1 MSSIYGRLPVS
12 GHYLRK
18 RLRLAG
24 FARRLA
30 AFTLILLVTSLAIY
44 RLGAILPQA
53 LIGLLLLTAGVSALA
68 LLISLYGLVR
78 VWFQGVAGGGTALGA
93 FVLALTALTP
103 FAYTAYLAA
112 VNPWI
117 NAAYTVGMDPA
128 EPAAVIESQPADAP
142 VAAPPEAALE
152 QPSIVPGRRFV
163 AGAPRVYAAARMVLD
178 DLGWQVGG
186 VVAEGPAAAVAV
198 AATPEL
204 AGSDLGVS
212 GAGDIPI
219 PTARAGIDAEAA
231 SDPLDRPD
239 SEQYRISA
247 VARDLLFALPSDIS
261 IRIIQD
267 GDESFVDLQSV
278 SRSIDIDFGQ
288 NRRFIERFLQDLDT
302 AMAGLET
309 VETGS

>member
-1 MSSIYGRLPVS
+1 MSSIFGRLPVS

-24 FARRLA
+24 FARKLA
-30 AFTLILLVTSLAIY
+30 AFALILLVTSVAIY
-44 RLGAILPQA
+44 RLGAIVPEA
-53 LIGLLLLTAGVSALA
+53 LVGLLLLTAGVATLA
-68 LLISLYGLVR
+68 LLISLYGLFR
-78 VWFQGVAGGGTALGA
+78 VWFQGIAGGGAALRA
-93 FVLALTALTP
+93 LVLASIVLSP
-103 FAYTAYLAA
+103 FAYAAYLAA
-112 VNPWI
+112 VNPRT
-117 NAAYTVGMDPA
+117 NAAYTDGMDPDG
-128 EPAAVIESQPADAP
+128 PAAVIEAQAPADAP
-142 VAAPPEAALE
+142 VAIAPEATVAE
-152 QPSIVPGRRFV
+152 PSVVPGRRFV
-163 AGAPRVYAAARMVLD
+163 ADAPRVYAAARVVLD

-186 VVAEGPAAAVAV
+186 VVAEGPAIAVV
-198 AATPEL
+198 AAPEL
-204 AGSDLGVS
+204 ADGDLGVS

-239 SEQYRISA
+239 SEQYRITA
-247 VARDLLFALPSDIS
+247 IARDLIFALPSDIS
-261 IRIIQD
+261 IRIVQD

-288 NRRFIERFLQDLDT
+288 NRRLIERFLDDLDT

>member
-30 AFTLILLVTSLAIY
+30 AFALILLVTSLAIY
-44 RLGAILPQA
+44 RLGAIVPQA
-53 LIGLLLLTAGVSALA
+53 LIGLLLLTAGIAALA
-68 LLISLYGLVR
+68 LLISFYGLVR
-78 VWFQGVAGGGTALGA
+78 VWFQGVTGGGAALGA
-93 FVLALTALTP
+93 FVLALIGLSP

-112 VNPWI
+112 VNPRT
-117 NAAYTVGMDPA
+117 NAAYTDGMDPDG
-128 EPAAVIESQPADAP
+128 AADAVEVQTTPADAP
-142 VAAPPEAALE
+142 VAAAPEATPE
-152 QPSIVPGRRFV
+152 QPSVIPGRRFV
-163 AGAPRVYAAARMVLD
+163 ADAPRVYAAARVVLN

-186 VVAEGPAAAVAV
+186 VVAEGPASAV
-198 AATPEL
+198 AAVPEL
-204 AGSDLGVS
+204 AGGDLGVS

-219 PTARAGIDAEAA
+219 PTARAEIDAEAA

-261 IRIIQD
+261 IRIVQE

-288 NRRFIERFLQDLDT
+288 NRRFIERFLEDLDT

>member
-24 FARRLA
+24 FARKLA
-30 AFTLILLVTSLAIY
+30 AFALILLVTTLVIY

-53 LIGLLLLTAGVSALA
+53 LIGLLLLTAAAAALA
-68 LLISLYGLVR
+68 LLISLYGLLR
-78 VWFQGVAGGGTALGA
+78 AWFQGVAGGGAALGA
-93 FVLALTALTP
+93 FVLASIGLSP

-112 VNPWI
+112 VNPRT
-117 NAAYTVGMDPA
+117 NAAYTDGMDPDG
-128 EPAAVIESQPADAP
+128 AAMVTEVQTPADAP
-142 VAAPPEAALE
+142 VTVAPETALAE
-152 QPSIVPGRRFV
+152 PSVVPGRRFV
-163 AGAPRVYAAARMVLD
+163 AAAPRVYAAARIVLD

-186 VVAEGPAAAVAV
+186 VVAEGPAAAVA
-198 AATPEL
+198 ATPGL
-204 AGSDLGVS
+204 AGGDLGVS

-219 PTARAGIDAEAA
+219 PTARAEIDAAAA

-239 SEQYRISA
+239 SERYRISA

-288 NRRFIERFLQDLDT
+288 NRRFIERFLENMDT

-309 VETGS
+309 VETGN

>member
-30 AFTLILLVTSLAIY
+30 AFALMLLVTSLAIF
-44 RLGAILPQA
+44 RLGAIVPQA
-53 LIGLLLLTAGVSALA
+53 LIGLLLLTAGVAALA

-78 VWFQGVAGGGTALGA
+78 VWFQGVAGGGAALGA
-93 FVLALTALTP
+93 FVLASIVLSP

-112 VNPWI
+112 VNPRT
-117 NAAYTVGMDPA
+117 NAAYTDGLDPDG
-128 EPAAVIESQPADAP
+128 PAAVIEPQAPADAP
-142 VAAPPEAALE
+142 VVAAPEAALAE
-152 QPSIVPGRRFV
+152 PSVVPGRRFV
-163 AGAPRVYAAARMVLD
+163 ATAPRVYAAARVVLD

-186 VVAEGPAAAVAV
+186 VVAEGPASAVV
-198 AATPEL
+198 AAPEL
-204 AGSDLGVS
+204 AGGDLGVS

-231 SDPLDRPD
+231 PDPLDRPD

-247 VARDLLFALPSDIS
+247 IARDLLFALPSDIS
-261 IRIIQD
+261 IRIVQD

-278 SRSIDIDFGQ
+278 SRSIDVDFGQ
-288 NRRFIERFLQDLDT
+288 NRRFIERFLEDLDT

-309 VETGS
+309 VDTGG

>member
-30 AFTLILLVTSLAIY
+30 AFALILLVTSIAIF
-44 RLGAILPQA
+44 RLGAIVPQA
-53 LIGLLLLTAGVSALA
+53 LIGLLLLTAGVAALA

-78 VWFQGVAGGGTALGA
+78 AWFQGVAGGGVALGA
-93 FVLALTALTP
+93 FVLASIGLSP

-112 VNPWI
+112 VNPRT
-117 NAAYTVGMDPA
+117 NAAYTDGMDP
-128 EPAAVIESQPADAP
+128 EGPAAVIEPQAPADAP
-142 VAAPPEAALE
+142 VVAEPEATLAE
-152 QPSIVPGRRFV
+152 PSVVPGRRFV
-163 AGAPRVYAAARMVLD
+163 ATAPRVYAAARVVLD

-186 VVAEGPAAAVAV
+186 VVAEGPASAVV
-198 AATPEL
+198 AAPEL
-204 AGSDLGVS
+204 AGGDLGIS

-247 VARDLLFALPSDIS
+247 IARDLLFALPSDIS
-261 IRIIQD
+261 IRIVQD

-288 NRRFIERFLQDLDT
+288 NRRFIERFLEDLDT

-309 VETGS
+309 VDTGG

>member
-30 AFTLILLVTSLAIY
+30 AFALILLVTSLVIF
-44 RLGAILPQA
+44 RLGAIVPQA
-53 LIGLLLLTAGVSALA
+53 LIGLLLFTAGIATLA

-78 VWFQGVAGGGTALGA
+78 VWFQGIAGGAAALGA
-93 FVLALTALTP
+93 FVLASVVLAP

-112 VNPWI
+112 VNPST
-117 NAAYTVGMDPA
+117 NAAYTDGMDPEGLPSTVEA
-128 EPAAVIESQPADAP
+128 EMPADAP
-142 VAAPPEAALE
+142 VAVAPEAALVE
-152 QPSIVPGRRFV
+152 PSVVPGRRFV
-163 AGAPRVYAAARMVLD
+163 AAAPRVYAAARVVLD

-186 VVAEGPAAAVAV
+186 VVAEGPAIAVV
-198 AATPEL
+198 AAPEL
-204 AGSDLGVS
+204 AGGDLGVS

-239 SEQYRISA
+239 SEQYRITA
-247 VARDLLFALPSDIS
+247 IARDLLFALPSDIS
-261 IRIIQD
+261 IRIVQD

-288 NRRFIERFLQDLDT
+288 NRRFIERFLEDLDT
-302 AMAGLET
+302 AMSGLET

>member
-24 FARRLA
+24 FARKLA
-30 AFTLILLVTSLAIY
+30 AFALILLMTTLVIY

-53 LIGLLLLTAGVSALA
+53 LIGLLLLTAAAAALA
-68 LLISLYGLVR
+68 LLISLYGLLR
-78 VWFQGVAGGGTALGA
+78 AWFQGVAGGGAALGA
-93 FVLALTALTP
+93 FVLASIGLSP

-112 VNPWI
+112 VNPRT
-117 NAAYTVGMDPA
+117 NAAYTDGMDPDG
-128 EPAAVIESQPADAP
+128 AAMVTVVQTPADAP
-142 VAAPPEAALE
+142 VTVAPETALAE
-152 QPSIVPGRRFV
+152 PSVVPGRRFV
-163 AGAPRVYAAARMVLD
+163 AAAPRVYAAARIVLD

-186 VVAEGPAAAVAV
+186 VVAEGPAAAVA
-198 AATPEL
+198 ATPGL
-204 AGSDLGVS
+204 AGGDLGVS

-219 PTARAGIDAEAA
+219 PTARAEIDAAAA

-239 SEQYRISA
+239 SERYRISA

-288 NRRFIERFLQDLDT
+288 NRRFIERFLENMDT

-309 VETGS
+309 VETGN